1 MYPYNYKFGSEQ
13 CFLDGE
19 GGREEDEDELIVV
32 VVVVEDAH
40 LGEAEQ
46 EVEAAHHGAV
56 AAEGASGV
64 CKVGFRLKV

>member
-1 MYPYNYKFGSEQ
+1 MNVTWNNINN
-13 CFLDGE
+13 LDGE

-32 VVVVEDAH
+32 IVVEDAH

-46 EVEAAHHGAV
+46 EVETAHHGAV

-64 CKVGFRLKV
+64 CKVGFRLKVQC